1 MNKAG
6 IVNHLAKVHGYR
18 HYLELCTRTTGRQYA
33 EIDRSQFAT
42 CKRLMYRC
50 PVGLS
55 DGMAIDYRSPDLDI
69 AEALRAIKREHR
81 TFDIALI
88 DPFHEYG
95 TSWRDLDEGF
105 KLIGPGGALVVHDC
119 LPPRRELVS
128 PTYTEGN
135 WCGVTYAAYIDF
147 VSERDDLDFY
157 TVDTDYGCGVI
168 RKRGGG
174 PLHRLIN
181 RIARPWSRALG
192 ERDAERRNL
201 LATWR
206 ATANDDSARFDFFQ
220 QHQTALLN
228 LISVDAFLARERA

>member
-6 IVNHLAKVHGYR
+6 IVNHLAKVHAYR

-33 EIDRSQFAT
+33 EIDRSLFAI

-50 PVGLS
+50 PGGLR
-55 DGMAIDYRSPDLDI
+55 DGIPIDYRSPDLDI
-69 AEALRAIKREHR
+69 AEALGAIKREHL

-128 PTYTEGN
+128 PTYTEGD

-147 VSERDDLDFY
+147 VSEHDDLDFY

-168 RKRGGG
+168 KKRGGPSG
-174 PLHRLIN
+174 RLGDT
-181 RIARPWSRALG
+181 IARPWPRALG
-192 ERDAERRNL
+192 RAEVEKRDL
-201 LATWR
+201 LAAWR
-206 ATANDDSARFDFFQ
+206 ATANDGEARFDFFQ
-220 QHQTALLN
+220 QHQTALLK
-228 LISVDAFLARERA
+228 LISVDAFLAAERT